1 MSSDAQKPKLVTI
14 AGPHLRDHTPQGSFV
29 LSFGKNCDL
38 SELHLKTIQV
48 LRHFGAKPVMKKNN
62 VRLILSRVTELQY
75 DRIVFILNQERIP
88 YVETEGDIIP
98 KA

>member
-1 MSSDAQKPKLVTI
+1 
-14 AGPHLRDHTPQGSFV
+14 
-29 LSFGKNCDL
+29 
-38 SELHLKTIQV
+38 
-48 LRHFGAKPVMKKNN
+48 MKANN
-62 VRLILSRVTELQY
+62 VRLILSRVTEMQY